1 LIAML
6 DTDQIRSFLAIV
18 ETGAF
23 TKAADRVNKTQSA
36 VSMHIR
42 RLEERLGCALFVKQG
57 RRAVLT
63 EDGERLVDHA
73 RRLLHAEA
81 GALAALSRKG
91 LRGQV
96 RLGIPDDYAEAFLA
110 DILGRFS
117 PRHPMVEVTA
127 ICAGS
132 VDIARQVAAGE
143 LDLALITEHEGLH
156 GFECLREEKLVFV
169 ASKRFVRP
177 KDGPLPLA
185 MGSPTCMW
193 RLAADKALQSS
204 GCEARHLFNSKNYSA
219 ISSVVRAGLA
229 AMILLESM
237 VGPEFRTLGAADGMP
252 ELPKSRIGLIFAHG
266 SITPEV
272 GALAEAIRETV
283 APEAKRKA
291 A

>member
-1 LIAML
+1 ML

-57 RRAVLT
+57 RRARLT

-73 RRLLHAEA
+73 RRMLQAEA

-110 DILGRFS
+110 DILTRFS

-127 ICAGS
+127 ICDGS
-132 VDIARQVAAGE
+132 LDIARQVAAGD
-143 LDLALITEHEGLH
+143 LDLALITDHEGLR
-156 GFECLREEKLVFV
+156 GFECLREEPLRFV
-169 ASKRFVRP
+169 VSKRFAWP
-177 KDGPLPLA
+177 NDGPLPLA

-193 RLAADKALQSS
+193 RRVADQALQ
-204 GCEARHLFNSKNYSA
+204 GCGFEARPLFNSKNYSA
-219 ISSVVRAGLA
+219 VSTVVRAGLA
-229 AMILLESM
+229 AMILPDGM
-237 VGPEFRTLGAADGMP
+237 VGPEYRKLGSADGVP
-252 ELPKSRIGLIFAHG
+252 ELPLSRMGLIFAPG
-266 SITPEV
+266 PNTPEV
-272 GALAEAIRETV
+272 SALAEAIRETV
-283 APEAKRKA
+283 APEIKRKA
-291 A
+291 AA